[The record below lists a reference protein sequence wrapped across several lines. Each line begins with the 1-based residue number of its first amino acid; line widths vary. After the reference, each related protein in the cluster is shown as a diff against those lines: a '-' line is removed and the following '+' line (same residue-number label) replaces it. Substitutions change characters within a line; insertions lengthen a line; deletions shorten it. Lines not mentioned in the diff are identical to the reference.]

1 MNWQVL
7 ILAAAIGQGQV
18 DEPVMLEFTADWCP
32 SCRTMESTVDRL
44 IQNGYPVK
52 RVVVDRNQELVV
64 RFHVVQLPTF
74 LMVKDGKEIARLV
87 GATSYTRLEQMIRRV
102 RPPTPV
108 KLETVQQ
115 RTLSRIPLAETAH
128 QEAPASPL
136 PKRLLQATVRLEVR
150 DPVGRSYGS
159 GTIIDARS
167 GYALVLTCGHLFRD
181 SAGKGE
187 IMVDL
192 FVDSTRRRVP
202 GELIRFDAV
211 RHDIALVKI
220 QPGVQLQPI
229 PVARDLSVVR
239 KGVVVFSTG
248 CDHGDQPSL
257 KRTHINSLNRYHG
270 PDNIQIAG
278 LPADGRSG
286 GGLFTAEGELIG
298 VCNAAD
304 PLDNEGFYSSLV
316 NVHTQLQQ
324 AGLSFVLNRP
334 GSSPLPIAVASHN
347 APVDSHADTIQV
359 IVRGADGEE
368 LILDRPS
375 ISSLRAIIQQ
385 ARSQG
390 GTVPEGIRQ
399 AAGIPATPLSDGL
412 AGRRSAV
419 LIRGQSND

>member
-1 MNWQVL
+1 MNWHVL
-7 ILAAAIGQGQV
+7 LLAAAIGQGQA

-32 SCRTMESTVDRL
+32 ACRTMESTVDRL
-44 IQNGYPVK
+44 VQNGYPVK
-52 RVVVDRNQELVV
+52 RVVVDRNQELIS
-64 RFHVVQLPTF
+64 RFQVVQLPTF
-74 LMVKDGKEIARLV
+74 LMVKDGKELARLV

-102 RPPTPV
+102 RPPEQVSLAPA
-108 KLETVQQ
+108 KQQ
-115 RTLSRIPLAETAH
+115 TLSRIPLVETARRD
-128 QEAPASPL
+128 APGIPL
-136 PKRLLQATVRLEVR
+136 TKRLLQATVRLEVH
-150 DPVGRSYGS
+150 DPEGRSTGS

-181 SAGKGE
+181 SGGTGK
-187 IMVDL
+187 IVVDL
-192 FVDSTRRRVP
+192 FVDSVRRRVP
-202 GELIRFDAV
+202 GQLVRFDAV

-220 QPGVQLQPI
+220 QPGVPIQPV
-229 PVARDLSVVR
+229 PVAGQLSVVK
-239 KGVVVFSTG
+239 KGAAVFSTG

-286 GGLFTAEGELIG
+286 GGLFTAGGELIG

-316 NVHTQLQQ
+316 NVHAQLQL
-324 AGLSFVLNRP
+324 AGLSFVLNPP
-334 GSSPLPIAVASHN
+334 GNDPAAIVAASHN
-347 APVDSHADTIQV
+347 TPAAPAAITLQV
-359 IVRGADGEE
+359 IVRGTNGEE
-368 LILDRPS
+368 LLLNHPS
-375 ISSLRAIIQQ
+375 ISSLREIIQQ

-399 AAGIPATPLSDGL
+399 AVGIPISPLPNGIASPQ
-412 AGRRSAV
+412 SPP